1 MPQGSLGKEG
11 TEAMKSLATALLFFV
26 ALAGCAPSEVGRR
39 WADGI
44 DHTVQAPAL
53 AASEHGSFD
62 NPWIRWPMYPIML
75 PTHMVAGVAE
85 GFFNGWCAFFT
96 MGECKP
102 WVTDPPYSIVMKEW
116 Q

>member
-1 MPQGSLGKEG
+1 MQRI
-11 TEAMKSLATALLFFV
+11 AIALLFFV
-26 ALAGCAPSEVGRR
+26 VLVGCAPSEVGRR

-62 NPWIRWPMYPIML
+62 NPWLRWPMYPIMV
-75 PTHMVAGVAE
+75 PTHMALGFVE
-85 GFFNGWCAFFT
+85 GFWNGWCAFLEY
-96 MGECKP
+96 GKCEP
-102 WVTDPPYSIVMKEW
+102 WVADPPYSIVVESW